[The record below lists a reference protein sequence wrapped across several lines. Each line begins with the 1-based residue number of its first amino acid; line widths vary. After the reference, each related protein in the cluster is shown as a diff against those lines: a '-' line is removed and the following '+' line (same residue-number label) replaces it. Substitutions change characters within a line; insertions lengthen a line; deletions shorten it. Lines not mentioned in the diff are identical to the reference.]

1 MRTYLGMLGIVVL
14 FMGCASPAERK
25 IETQIV
31 EPSFQPQ
38 RIYSLPFAK
47 AWEKTLQVL
56 KEDRVPIQTAN
67 PDEGLIRTD
76 YQQAPKGIRYKFN
89 IKFSKAPEDKTA
101 IQVRCIYEGKDE
113 RGEYKDFTYSSPRQ
127 VMAMEDGV
135 YRRIESA
142 FLMPQTKIEVK
153 TDQPAPA
160 PPPMPPPPPPPIQ
173 VAPSPAPAVSPIP
186 PPPSPPQA
194 PPPPAPAPPE
204 IVKAPAAMPKRVQVM
219 LVTQKTGLLMAEPS
233 AHSAVLMVLKKGLEV
248 EKLSESGSW
257 VNVEVESGK
266 TGWVAK
272 GVFDMPGAPAASKEA
287 ASPPAPPV
295 SPSKP
300 ALTAPKEA
308 AEKASKAL
316 TAKSNV
322 NMREAPSA
330 RSRIV
335 VTLAKGKQ
343 VYKLEEKE
351 GFTKVQIPGGKSG
364 WVASRY
370 LEETITSSPKEKAEP
385 AKAKEVK
392 AQKVT
397 LVTKDKAPLKGKP
410 SEDSQTI
417 TILRKGREV
426 ERIGKSGSWTKVKLS
441 WGTEGW
447 VADSLLEKAR

>member
-1 MRTYLGMLGIVVL
+1 
-14 FMGCASPAERK
+14 
-25 IETQIV
+25 
-31 EPSFQPQ
+31 
-38 RIYSLPFAK
+38 
-47 AWEKTLQVL
+47 
-56 KEDRVPIQTAN
+56 
-67 PDEGLIRTD
+67 
-76 YQQAPKGIRYKFN
+76 
-89 IKFSKAPEDKTA
+89 
-101 IQVRCIYEGKDE
+101 
-113 RGEYKDFTYSSPRQ
+113 
-127 VMAMEDGV
+127 
-135 YRRIESA
+135 
-142 FLMPQTKIEVK
+142 
-153 TDQPAPA
+153 
-160 PPPMPPPPPPPIQ
+160 
-173 VAPSPAPAVSPIP
+173 
-186 PPPSPPQA
+186 
-194 PPPPAPAPPE
+194 
-204 IVKAPAAMPKRVQVM
+204 MPKRVHIM

-233 AHSAVLMVLKKGLEV
+233 ADSAVLMVLKKGLEV

-287 ASPPAPPV
+287 EKAAAKKEAVSPPPPPV

-316 TAKSNV
+316 AAKANV

-330 RSRIV
+330 KSRIV
-335 VTLAKGKQ
+335 ATLAKGKQ
-343 VYKLEEKE
+343 VHKLEEKGE
-351 GFTKVQIPGGKSG
+351 FTKVQIPGGKSG

-370 LEETITSSPKEKAEP
+370 LEESTASTPKEKAEP
-385 AKAKEVK
+385 AKAKAVK
-392 AQKVT
+392 AEKVT

-417 TILRKGREV
+417 TVLRKGREV